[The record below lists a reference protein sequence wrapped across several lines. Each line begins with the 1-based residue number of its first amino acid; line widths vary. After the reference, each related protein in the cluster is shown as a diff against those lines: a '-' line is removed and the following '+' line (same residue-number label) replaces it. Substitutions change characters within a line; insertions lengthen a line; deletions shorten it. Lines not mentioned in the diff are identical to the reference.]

1 MTDLLFFAA
10 DHPVMLCW
18 TTAEGAE
25 ITRPGRLYT
34 VSEAAVSVMLQ
45 RAVGGEEKLAIGE
58 QVRAEAGDP
67 RGDQLAV
74 FRGSVNAIESRLVRI
89 KIDGGIDVQNRRRF
103 RRAQLPFHFTTGIL
117 LEREKTRYFLAHPI
131 DIGAGGVRFSHRL
144 PLQAG
149 DQFRLLLRL
158 KRDLTISPVG
168 QVIETWE
175 EPAPRTIRRQSKT
188 YISRALFL
196 GLLPTEQTL
205 IRSYVQWLL
214 REKEQPA
221 S

>member
-1 MTDLLFFAA
+1 MSDALFFTA
-10 DHPVMLCW
+10 DHPVTLRW
-18 TTAEGAE
+18 TNAEGE
-25 ITRPGRLYT
+25 EVTRPGRLYR
-34 VSEAAVSVMLQ
+34 VSEAAVSVMLRQ
-45 RAVGGEEKLAIGE
+45 AVEGEEKLAIGE

-67 RGDQLAV
+67 RGERLAV

-89 KIDGGIDVQNRRRF
+89 KIDGGIDVQDRRRF

-117 LEREKTRYFLAHPI
+117 LERDKTCYFLAHPI

-144 PLQAG
+144 PLKAG

-175 EPAPRTIRRQSKT
+175 KPTPRTIRRQSTT

-214 REKEQPA
+214 RGKEQSA
-221 S
+221 

>member
-1 MTDLLFFAA
+1 MTGGLLFTA
-10 DHPVMLCW
+10 DHPVTLRW
-18 TTAEGAE
+18 TNAEGAE
-25 ITRPGRLYT
+25 VTRPGRLHR
-34 VSEAAVSVMLQ
+34 VSEAAVSVTLQ
-45 RAVGGEEKLAIGE
+45 QAVDGEEKLAIGE

-67 RGDQLAV
+67 RGNQLAV
-74 FRGSVNAIESRLVRI
+74 FRGSVNAIESGLVRI
-89 KIDGGIDVQNRRRF
+89 KIDGGIDVQDRRRF

-117 LEREKTRYFLAHPI
+117 LARDKSRYFLAHPI

-175 EPAPRTIRRQSKT
+175 KPNPRTIRRHSTT
-188 YISRALFL
+188 YISRAVFL

-214 REKEQPA
+214 RGKEQSA
-221 S
+221 